1 MAAFDIA
8 TLPYTERLH
17 WQSRKDWLTGRVT
30 HSSFIVVAALW
41 GFGIAW
47 NAITGTIATI
57 NREKIAT
64 VFATDWTEAL
74 AVVAVFG
81 LGVLVVLLAI
91 AATLSWRQNG
101 KSTLVIGTLPAFAG
115 ETFSGTIEAGKIVEG
130 RQAYELALTCERVTS
145 VRRRR
150 EGSRRSTHHHFHRE
164 QLGKVTTRIQGT
176 PMRGPDGL
184 FTFPVTIAVPE
195 YHPGSH
201 HEDDGTGIRWTLHIQ
216 SADGQSPVFGAAYE
230 VPIYRREDL
239 ELQDAG
245 LMSVGST
252 ES

>member
-91 AATLSWRQNG
+91 APPSLG
-101 KSTLVIGTLPAFAG
+101 
-115 ETFSGTIEAGKIVEG
+115 G
-130 RQAYELALTCERVTS
+130 RTASPPSSSARCRPSPERPS
-145 VRRRR
+145 AAP
-150 EGSRRSTHHHFHRE
+150 SRRARSSKAGRLTNWRSPASGSPASAAARKGRAARPTITST
-164 QLGKVTTRIQGT
+164 
-176 PMRGPDGL
+176 
-184 FTFPVTIAVPE
+184 A
-195 YHPGSH
+195 SS
-201 HEDDGTGIRWTLHIQ
+201 
-216 SADGQSPVFGAAYE
+216 SA
-230 VPIYRREDL
+230 R
-239 ELQDAG
+239 
-245 LMSVGST
+245 
-252 ES
+252 